1 MNAGFKKKW
10 ITLLI
15 SGLIIITAG
24 LTWLKRSQKPGLT
37 INCSTILHY
46 DHANPDYISTLELTF
61 RLDSDFEGLVVLSGS
76 IETAS
81 GKQTVSRNIMFDY
94 DIKTPGE
101 IVVSNMRH
109 IKTARDTAN
118 DEIIEKSFFFV
129 PEGTERQLRLSSTA
143 NAWLLG
149 NPQSPFALC
158 VNKKN

>member
-46 DHANPDYISTLELTF
+46 DHAKPDYISTLELTF
-61 RLDSDFEGLVVLSGS
+61 RLESDFEGLVVLSGS
-76 IETAS
+76 IDTAR
-81 GKQTVSRNIMFDY
+81 GRQTVSRNITFDY

-109 IKTARDTAN
+109 IKTARDTAD
-118 DEIIEKSFFFV
+118 DEIIKKSFFFV
-129 PEGTERQLRLSSTA
+129 PDNSERQLRLNATA

-158 VNKKN
+158 VNQK